1 MLNVK
6 GFDELA
12 LNFHF
17 SLGVGLLAVG
27 DCYFVLELCNAMYL
41 YLYLFILGCTFL
53 LLINH
58 YLINQS

>member
-27 DCYFVLELCNAMYL
+27 DCYFVLELCYVM

-58 YLINQS
+58 YLIDQS